1 MRSISLQVRKLLG
14 DNKGVTAIEYGLIA
28 GAIAIA
34 IIGAVF
40 SLGGSVTNMFNT
52 ASSALSTVGGASST
66 TAK

>member
-34 IIGAVF
+34 IITAVF
-40 SLGGSVTNMFNT
+40 SLGDSVTGLFT
-52 ASSALSTVGGASST
+52 KASSALSTVGT